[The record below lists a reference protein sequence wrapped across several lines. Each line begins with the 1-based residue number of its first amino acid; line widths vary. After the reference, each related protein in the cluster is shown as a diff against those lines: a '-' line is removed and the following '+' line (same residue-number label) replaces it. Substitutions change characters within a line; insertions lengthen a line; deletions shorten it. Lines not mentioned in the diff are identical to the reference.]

1 MVPLRKELP
10 MYYDFTVPVPR
21 IQGKILK
28 KSKGST
34 TYIMFQYGQIY
45 KPEKQYVIPQRTII
59 GKLLP
64 DDKSLMYPNEKYQE
78 FFPDAVMPEE
88 RPEAYRS
95 CALRIG
101 TYIIIQKVLNEYAI
115 PQMLQKWLK
124 KDCGLF
130 LDLVS
135 YLIVNEDNA
144 GQYYPDFAFC
154 HPLFS
159 DGMKIYSDVTVS
171 RLLKS
176 IRREQ
181 TIGFLDDW
189 NKQRDHKQQ
198 IYISYDSS
206 NKNCQAGDVDL
217 VEYGKAKDDKGLP
230 VFNVGVAFDKNH
242 KIPLFYEEY
251 AGSITDVS
259 QFVYMVDKV
268 KEYNYKKIGFILD
281 RGYFSKDN
289 IRYMDANG
297 YPFIIMI
304 KGRKDLVSSLV
315 LAHRNT
321 FETDRDC
328 IIHSYQVYGKTV
340 AARLYEDDT
349 RDRYIHIY
357 FNVAKQAAERIRFEQ
372 TLDKMKLKLDKGLRQ
387 PSTWTKPYHDL
398 FELKYDRKGNFIA
411 YAERKDV
418 IKKQLELC
426 GYFCVATSN
435 KMTAAE
441 ALILYKGRDISEK
454 LFAADKS
461 LIGSKSMRVHSAE
474 SLSAKLF
481 LEFIALIVRN
491 RIYNLLKELML
502 RMETNPNYLTVPAA
516 IRELEKIEMVRRNNG
531 TYRLD
536 HAVSKKQKVILS
548 SFGLSEDDVLKSSN
562 EIGQLLARNKS
573 LIEAD
578 ELDADDKEEYSDGED
593 PLDFID

>member
-1 MVPLRKELP
+1 
-10 MYYDFTVPVPR
+10 
-21 IQGKILK
+21 
-28 KSKGST
+28 
-34 TYIMFQYGQIY
+34 
-45 KPEKQYVIPQRTII
+45 
-59 GKLLP
+59 
-64 DDKSLMYPNEKYQE
+64 MYPNEKYQE
-78 FFPDAVMPEE
+78 FFPDAVTPEE

-101 TYIIIQKVLNEYAI
+101 SYIIIQKVLNEYHI
-115 PQMLQKWLK
+115 PQMLQKQLK

-130 LDLVS
+130 LDLVA

-159 DGMKIYSDVTVS
+159 DQMRIYSDVTVS

-176 IRREQ
+176 ITREQ
-181 TIGFLDDW
+181 TIGFLNDW
-189 NKQRDHKQQ
+189 NKKRDHTQQ

-230 VFNVGVAFDKNH
+230 VFNVGIAFDKNH

-251 AGSITDVS
+251 PGSITDVS
-259 QFVYMVDKV
+259 QFTYMVDKV
-268 KEYNYKKIGFILD
+268 KEYEYKKIGFILD

-289 IRYMDANG
+289 IRYMDQQG
-297 YPFIIMI
+297 FPFVIMI
-304 KGRKDLVSSLV
+304 KGRKELVSSLV

-328 IIHSYQVYGKTV
+328 IIHAYQVYGKTV
-340 AARLYEDDT
+340 MEKLYEDDT
-349 RDRYIHIY
+349 EDRYIHIY
-357 FNVAKQAAERIRFEQ
+357 FNVAKQAAERIHFEQ
-372 TLDKMKLKLDKGLRQ
+372 TLDKMKLKLEKGLRQ
-387 PSTWTKPYHDL
+387 PSTWTKLYHDL
-398 FELKYDRKGNFIA
+398 FELKYDKKGNFIA

-418 IKKQLELC
+418 IQEQLELC
-426 GYFCVATSN
+426 GYFCIATSK

-461 LIGSKSMRVHSAE
+461 FIGSKSMRVHSAE

-536 HAVSKKQKVILS
+536 HAVTKKQKVILS
-548 SFGLSEDDVLKSSN
+548 SFGLCNDDVLQSAN
-562 EIGQLLARNKS
+562 EIGQLLAKNKS
-573 LIEAD
+573 LIEAEEIDTD
-578 ELDADDKEEYSDGED
+578 EREDDSDGED
-593 PLDFID
+593 TFDFID

>member
-1 MVPLRKELP
+1 
-10 MYYDFTVPVPR
+10 MYYDFTVPIPR
-21 IQGKILK
+21 IQGKILQ
-28 KSKGST
+28 KSKGTT
-34 TYIMFQYGQIY
+34 TYIMYQHGQIY

-59 GKLLP
+59 GKLFP
-64 DDKSLMYPNEKYQE
+64 GDKSLMYPNEKFQE

-101 TYIIIQKVLNEYAI
+101 SYIIIQTVLNEYKI

-130 LDLVS
+130 LDLVA

-159 DGMKIYSDVTVS
+159 DQMKIYSDVTVS

-189 NKQRDHKQQ
+189 NKRRDHTQQ

-242 KIPLFYEEY
+242 KVPLFYEEY
-251 AGSITDVS
+251 PGSITDVS

-268 KEYNYKKIGFILD
+268 KEYKYEKIGFILD

-289 IRYMDANG
+289 IRYMDANN

-321 FETDRDC
+321 FETNRDC

-340 AARLYEDDT
+340 EAKLYEDDT
-349 RDRYIHIY
+349 QDRYIHIY
-357 FNVAKQAAERIRFEQ
+357 FNVAKQAAERIHFEQ
-372 TLDKMKLKLDKGLRQ
+372 TLDKMKLKLEKGLRQ
-387 PSTWTKPYHDL
+387 PTTWTKLYHDL
-398 FELKYDRKGNFIA
+398 FELKYDKKGNFIA
-411 YAERKDV
+411 YEERKGV
-418 IKKQLELC
+418 IKEQLELC
-426 GYFCVATSN
+426 GYFCIATSR
-435 KMTAAE
+435 KMTASE

-461 LIGSKSMRVHSAE
+461 FIGSKSMRVHSAE
-474 SLSAKLF
+474 SLSSKLF

-491 RIYNLLKELML
+491 RIYNLLKEVML

-536 HAVSKKQKVILS
+536 HAVTKKQKVILS
-548 SFGLSEDDVLKSSN
+548 SFGLSNDDVLQSAN
-562 EIGQLLARNKS
+562 EIGQLLIKNKS
-573 LIEAD
+573 LIETD
-578 ELDADDKEEYSDGED
+578 ESDFDEQEEESDGTNT
-593 PLDFID
+593 LDFID

>member
-1 MVPLRKELP
+1 
-10 MYYDFTVPVPR
+10 MYYDFTVPVP
-21 IQGKILK
+21 QVPGKILQK
-28 KSKGST
+28 TKGTT
-34 TYIMFQYGQIY
+34 TYIMFQHAQIY
-45 KPEKQYVIPQRTII
+45 KPDKQYVIPQRAII

-64 DDKSLMYPNEKYQE
+64 GDHSLMYPNEKYQE
-78 FFPDAVMPEE
+78 FFPNAVMPEE

-101 TYIIIQKVLNEYAI
+101 SYIIIQKVLNEYKI
-115 PQMLQKWLK
+115 PQMLNKWLK

-130 LDLVS
+130 LDLVA

-159 DGMKIYSDVTVS
+159 EGMRIYSDVTVS

-189 NKQRDHKQQ
+189 NKKRDHKQQ

-230 VFNVGVAFDKNH
+230 VFNVSVAFDKNH
-242 KIPLFYEEY
+242 KVPLFYEEY
-251 AGSITDVS
+251 PGSITDVS
-259 QFVYMVDKV
+259 QFVYTVDKV
-268 KEYNYKKIGFILD
+268 KEYKYEKIGFILD
-281 RGYFSKDN
+281 RGYFSKEN
-289 IRYMDANG
+289 IRYMDDNG

-304 KGRKDLVSSLV
+304 KGRKELVSSLV
-315 LAHRNT
+315 LANKNT
-321 FETDRDC
+321 FETDRDH

-340 AARLYEDDT
+340 EAKLYEDDISE
-349 RDRYIHIY
+349 RYIHIY
-357 FNVAKQAAERIRFEQ
+357 FNVGRQAAERIHFEQ

-387 PSTWTKPYHDL
+387 PNTWTKIYHDL
-398 FELKYDRKGNFIA
+398 FELKYDKKGNFIA

-418 IKKQLELC
+418 IKEQLELC
-426 GYFCVATSN
+426 GYFCIATSK

-461 LIGSKSMRVHSAE
+461 FIGSQSMRVHSAE

-516 IRELEKIEMVRRNNG
+516 IREMEKIEMVRRNNG

-536 HAVSKKQKVILS
+536 HAVTKKQKVILS
-548 SFGLSEDDVLKSSN
+548 SFGLNNDDVLRSAN
-562 EIGQLLARNKS
+562 EIGQLLAKNKS
-573 LIEAD
+573 LIETED
-578 ELDADDKEEYSDGED
+578 SDTEEKEEDGDGENTF
-593 PLDFID
+593 DFID